1 MSFVKA
7 SVFLLC
13 VLVTACGSDLFGEG
27 PGGTGSSGGSPIF
40 EADCTNGPL
49 SAPIANCAP
58 ETLESTGDPARDCVD
73 RVNQLRWECQCLP
86 PLQRWTEA
94 EGCANQHA
102 EYDSTRN
109 AHAGFVDQI
118 CSPGGWA
125 QNECPGWGSVTQVVS
140 GCLQAMWNEGPGPWG
155 PAHGHYLNMT
165 NPDYSMVAC
174 GFYETGSGDIWA
186 VQNFQ

>member
-7 SVFLLC
+7 SVFVLC
-13 VLVTACGSDLFGEG
+13 VFVAACGGDLFGDG
-27 PGGTGSSGGSPIF
+27 RGGIGGSGGSPIF
-40 EADCTNGPL
+40 EADCSNGPL

-94 EGCANQHA
+94 EACANQHA
-102 EYDSTRN
+102 EYDSTRDP
-109 AHAGFVDQI
+109 HAGFVDQI

-174 GFYETGSGDIWA
+174 GFYETSGGGVWA